1 MVKQFIVTAILY
13 EPYSKKKNNQIN
25 TNRNILKINKKKK
38 SHTSHT

>member
-13 EPYSKKKNNQIN
+13 EPYSKKTNKIN